1 MTATEK
7 VWTGPDMGGAMWLE
21 GDYHQAIVVLDP
33 SGDTLRYLGG
43 TLRYLWAVQID
54 DYATN
59 IAEGTADSE
68 AVAKAAA
75 RAALIEYER
84 NLG

>member
-1 MTATEK
+1 MSATEK
-7 VWTGPDMGGAMWLE
+7 KWTAPDMGGAMWLE

-33 SGDTLRYLGG
+33 SGDTS
-43 TLRYLWAVQID
+43 RYLWAVQID
-54 DYATN
+54 DYATD

-68 AVAKAAA
+68 SVAKAAA

-84 NLG
+84 SLG